1 MMRHYVHYS
10 KNPELYHKSNIVHEQ
25 MSGMVRWTY
34 EKLNSDESEQNKMSD
49 FETRYDELQIEGQM
63 YIRLAALLW

>member
-1 MMRHYVHYS
+1 
-10 KNPELYHKSNIVHEQ
+10 